1 MASNVIV
8 FPLATVLPSLIHFIS
23 GVGFPV
29 ALQWNV
35 AVADSSTIWSA
46 GVVIKLGAT
55 ERINFQVETE
65 AGDKLLFQPEA

>member
-1 MASNVIV
+1 
-8 FPLATVLPSLIHFIS
+8 LPSFTHFIF

-35 AVADSSTIWSA
+35 AVADSSTVWLA

-55 ERINFQVETE
+55 ETKNIRFQVETNYYLWNE
-65 AGDKLLFQPEA
+65 LFNYIYKL